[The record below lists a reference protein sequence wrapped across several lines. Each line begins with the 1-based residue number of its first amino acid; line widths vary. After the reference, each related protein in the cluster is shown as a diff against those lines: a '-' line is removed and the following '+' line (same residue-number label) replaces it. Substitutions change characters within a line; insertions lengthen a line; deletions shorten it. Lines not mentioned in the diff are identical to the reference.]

1 MSLSDQ
7 INSDIKDAMRAREKD
22 ILNSLRAIKS
32 ALLIEASKGSDSEIS
47 VDTEMK
53 ILQKLHKQRMD
64 AYQIYKEQNRED
76 LATDEKVQ
84 ADVISR
90 YLPKQMDREELL
102 PLIESLISE
111 VGAEG
116 PKDMGKVMGMASKK
130 YAGKAPGKLV
140 ADIVKEVLNR

>member
-32 ALLIEASKGSDSEIS
+32 ALLLEATKGSDSEIS
-47 VDTEMK
+47 EDTEMK

-90 YLPKQMDREELL
+90 YLPKQIDREELL

>member
-32 ALLIEASKGSDSEIS
+32 ALLLEATKGSDSEIS
-47 VDTEMK
+47 EDTEMK

-90 YLPKQMDREELL
+90 YLPKQMDIEELL